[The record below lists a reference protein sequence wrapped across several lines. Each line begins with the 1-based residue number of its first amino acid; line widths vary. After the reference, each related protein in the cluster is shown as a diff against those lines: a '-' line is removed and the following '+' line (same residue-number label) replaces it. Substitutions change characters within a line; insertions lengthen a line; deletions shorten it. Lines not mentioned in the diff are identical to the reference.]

1 MRKLIIHPK
10 DKSTDFLKVI
20 YAGRD
25 DCTVITGGTFDEV
38 REAIKSH
45 DHIIMMGHGT
55 PQGLLAVGQFREK
68 PLSAKPAQPNL
79 RNYVDRD
86 RGKEPSLLPAPK
98 GKLDIDAAIKRE
110 LDSTD
115 YLKES
120 DFDLGDDDWFAKDS
134 ERVTMAGSGHY
145 TTTATKPSNFRST
158 SYGGYSKGYIDRM
171 TKTYVIDDSHVEL
184 LRGKKLTTIWC
195 NADQFIEWNDLSGFY
210 TGMFISEKGEAALI
224 GTESAEQWEVDES
237 NYGFVS
243 IVRQFIDASAEE
255 LHEALRAEYGV
266 MAEYNPVARYNYRR
280 LYVAGEGNAPVENGE
295 KSASESGSA
304 DKASVA

>member
-25 DCTVITGGTFDEV
+25 DFTVITGGTFDEV
-38 REAIKSH
+38 EQAIKEH

-55 PQGLLAVGQFREK
+55 PQGLLAVGAFREK
-68 PLSAKPAQPNL
+68 PLEVKPQ
-79 RNYVDRD
+79 
-86 RGKEPSLLPAPK
+86 KLLPATPK
-98 GKLDIDAAIKRE
+98 VAVTKPAPQGKLDIDAAIKRE
-110 LDSTD
+110 LDSAD

-134 ERVTMAGSGHY
+134 RRVTQAGKGHY
-145 TTTATKPSNFRST
+145 TNRPGSWRNT
-158 SYGGYSKGYIDRM
+158 SYGGYSQGYVDRM
-171 TKTYVIDDSHVEL
+171 TKTYVINDSHVEL

-195 NADQFIEWNDLSGFY
+195 NADQFIEWNDLDGFY
-210 TGMFISEKGEAALI
+210 TGMFISEKSEAALI
-224 GTESAEQWEVDES
+224 GTESAEQWQVDES

-243 IVRQFIDASAEE
+243 IVRQFIDASPEE
-255 LHEALRAEYGV
+255 LHEQLLAEYSV

-280 LYVAGEGNAPVENGE
+280 LYVAGEGNATVED
-295 KSASESGSA
+295 KISA
-304 DKASVA
+304 